1 MFEAK
6 ESLYNLL
13 PLIPKIMP
21 KSVQPTTITISCHT
35 RVQAEPG
42 IKYIAA
48 IKPDISTAI
57 IPTQYACLTRYGL
70 FKSAFFFRKTTNER
84 ETIQNIVSIK
94 TETES
99 NKKPVVP
106 LWKFTGFCFW
116 LFLFSPKFA
125 HQSGTQNQYSAQRT
139 PQADVF
145 VEQRS

>member
-13 PLIPKIMP
+13 PLIPKKMP
-21 KSVQPTTITISCHT
+21 KRVQPTTITISCHT

-70 FKSAFFFRKTTNER
+70 FKFAFFFRRTTNDR
-84 ETIQNIVSIK
+84 ETIQYARQQEKLAASTIQTSITLPK
-94 TETES
+94 
-99 NKKPVVP
+99 NGAMIDVKPNNNNAIIGV
-106 LWKFTGFCFW
+106 L
-116 LFLFSPKFA
+116 
-125 HQSGTQNQYSAQRT
+125 
-139 PQADVF
+139 
-145 VEQRS
+145 